1 MTTFATPRVVVLTF
15 ARRIDMDALT
25 QKHIDDIAEIAE
37 LHAQRAELVRQR
49 DVLRDCLVR
58 MMPKLHEA
66 DQWLGLCNKV
76 SLETKAA
83 EAIADADAVRG

>member
-1 MTTFATPRVVVLTF
+1 
-15 ARRIDMDALT
+15 MDALT

-58 MMPKLHEA
+58 MMPKLREA